1 MQKKEN
7 QPMNRIR
14 LLAVGAALVCAV
26 PAIANQTPPAPTEH
40 LPSVDRHLAVLSQK
54 LDLTADQKEKARPIL
69 KEMQDAMQKAMDDK
83 SLTEEQMHE
92 QMRPAKLKA
101 DKALREI
108 LTDDQKKK
116 LDAME
121 ADLHPGVQN

>member
-1 MQKKEN
+1 
-7 QPMNRIR
+7 MNRIR